1 MSGIPYSQDVCDSIC
16 DLLAEGISLTSIC
29 KRKEMPSITAVMNW
43 LADERYT
50 DFLAQYTR
58 ARESMADTIA
68 EEIIDIADDEKL
80 PADSRRIRVDVRKWY
95 AGKVRPKKY
104 GDKQIIGGDPDNP
117 VALQVITGVP
127 RSPTE

>member
-1 MSGIPYSQDVCDSIC
+1 MVAYSQEIC
-16 DLLAEGISLTSIC
+16 DKICNLLSEGISLTSIC
-29 KRKEMPSITAVMNW
+29 KQEGMPSITAVMNW

-50 DFLAQYTR
+50 EFLAQYAR
-58 ARESMADTIA
+58 ARDSMADAIA
-68 EEIIDIADDEKL
+68 EEIIDIADNEML